1 VQIPSSTLEMIQKA
15 GEFNIYDVTVT
26 ATSCSH
32 SYGDWNVIAAPTYTA
47 AGSQSKTC
55 ALCGDVVTEE
65 IPVLANPVTSW
76 NIALKDNIGVNFV
89 MDLAETDIVTVTV
102 NGNAVDCAVA
112 DGKLSINVAAAQMMD
127 EIAIS
132 VNGLP
137 LANTYSVRK
146 YADAILAD
154 DSKSDCHELVKN
166 MLVYGGAAQTYFGY
180 NSDDANL
187 ASNGITVDAKIP
199 TGEVATDI
207 SGSVSGIRFYGA
219 SLVLKN
225 KIAVR
230 FYFTG
235 SIEGLTFSQGTP
247 DQKGN
252 MYYVEIADICPQD
265 LDQDIVISV
274 TNGNDTLTVTYS
286 ALDYIIRMYAQGGNS
301 APLVQALYGYYLAA
315 EAYTA

>member
-1 VQIPSSTLEMIQKA
+1 MI
-15 GEFNIYDVTVT
+15 
-26 ATSCSH
+26 
-32 SYGDWNVIAAPTYTA
+32 SYNEQTKIF
-47 AGSQSKTC
+47 Q
-55 ALCGDVVTEE
+55 L
-65 IPVLANPVTSW
+65 
-76 NIALKDNIGVNFV
+76 
-89 MDLAETDIVTVTV
+89 
-102 NGNAVDCAVA
+102 
-112 DGKLSINVAAAQMMD
+112 
-127 EIAIS
+127 
-132 VNGLP
+132 
-137 LANTYSVRK
+137 
-146 YADAILAD
+146 
-154 DSKSDCHELVKN
+154 DSKSASYVIGIFEGGYILHYY
-166 MLVYGGAAQTYFGY
+166 YG
-180 NSDDANL
+180 
-187 ASNGITVDAKIP
+187 AKIP
-199 TGEVATDI
+199 TGEAATDI

-274 TNGNDTLTVTYS
+274 TNGSDTLTVTYS
-286 ALDYIIRMYAQGGNS
+286 ALDYIIRMYAKGGNS